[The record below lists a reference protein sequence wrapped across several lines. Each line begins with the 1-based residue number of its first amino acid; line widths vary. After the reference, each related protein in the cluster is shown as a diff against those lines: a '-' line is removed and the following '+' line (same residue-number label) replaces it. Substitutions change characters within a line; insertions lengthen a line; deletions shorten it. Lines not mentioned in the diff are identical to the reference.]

1 MFSDPNG
8 VEYLNAFALVNYIPE
23 PLAGFL
29 DSLRNELV
37 PDCFLR
43 AHVTILPPRPI
54 QARPEKAWIELR
66 EAALGLEP
74 IDIELDRV
82 EIFPVSDVIYIAI
95 DRGSEQLKHMHDVFN
110 AGPLI
115 YKEPFPFHPHITL
128 AQGLTPDQVDELSEV
143 ARRRWREYKGGRTV
157 RVATITF
164 VQNTRWHGWVDL
176 AETVL
181 GREVQKAPDLVLA

>member
-1 MFSDPNG
+1 MFSDPSG
-8 VEYLNAFALVNYIPE
+8 VEYLNSFALVNYIPE

-29 DSLRNELV
+29 DSLRTELV

-54 QARPEKAWIELR
+54 LAPPEKAWIELR
-66 EAALGLEP
+66 EAALGLHP

-82 EIFPVSDVIYIAI
+82 EVFPVSDVIYIAI
-95 DRGSEQLKHMHDVFN
+95 GRGGEQLKHMHDVFN

-164 VQNTRWHGWVDL
+164 VQNTKWHGWVDL

-181 GREVQKAPDLVLA
+181 GREVQTAPDLVLA

>member
-1 MFSDPNG
+1 MFSDPTG
-8 VEYLNAFALVNYIPE
+8 VEYLNSFALVNYIPE

-29 DSLRNELV
+29 DSLRTELV

-43 AHVTILPPRPI
+43 AHVSILPPRPI
-54 QARPEKAWIELR
+54 QAPPEKAWTQLR

-74 IDIELDRV
+74 IDIELDSV
-82 EIFPVSDVIYIAI
+82 EIFPVSAVIYIAI
-95 DRGSEQLKHMHDVFN
+95 GRGSEQLKHMHDVFN
-110 AGPLI
+110 AGPL
-115 YKEPFPFHPHITL
+115 KFDERFSFQPHITL

-143 ARRRWREYKGGRTV
+143 ARRRWREYKGSRIV

-164 VQNTRWHGWVDL
+164 VQNTKWHGWVDL

-181 GREVQKAPDLVLA
+181 GREVEKAPDLVLA